1 MKNES
6 YQFTGIYKDIFISYL
21 NYKRSLGFTYD
32 ISTIREL
39 EKLNLYLNRFC
50 QDEIILTEEMT
61 RGYVETKRNL
71 SSKSIHSCECRV
83 RQLGIF
89 LKQMGY
95 KNIYVYPENHVKVI
109 TDFVPYVFS
118 REEIKKIFEAT
129 NSIKSIKNNS
139 TKLFYQTLLRLLYAT
154 GMRISEALS
163 LKIHDINLN
172 KGIITVHA
180 GKGHVSRLIPVSSS
194 MLQWLKAYYS
204 QYGKYHKE
212 YFFESPAGAKR
223 NRSPVGYYFQKKIL
237 TVAGIP
243 RKPDNTGPRLHDLRH
258 TFACHCLD
266 RMIADGKDPYCA
278 LPYLS
283 TYLGHK
289 GIESTE
295 KYLHLTEEHFKK
307 LTDASHH
314 IYEESFGDRH
324 EK

>member
-39 EKLNLYLNRFC
+39 EKLNLYLNCFC
-50 QDEIILTEEMT
+50 QDEIILTEEMA

-172 KGIITVHA
+172 
-180 GKGHVSRLIPVSSS
+180 
-194 MLQWLKAYYS
+194 
-204 QYGKYHKE
+204 
-212 YFFESPAGAKR
+212 
-223 NRSPVGYYFQKKIL
+223 
-237 TVAGIP
+237 
-243 RKPDNTGPRLHDLRH
+243 
-258 TFACHCLD
+258 
-266 RMIADGKDPYCA
+266 
-278 LPYLS
+278 
-283 TYLGHK
+283 
-289 GIESTE
+289 
-295 KYLHLTEEHFKK
+295 
-307 LTDASHH
+307 
-314 IYEESFGDRH
+314 
-324 EK
+324 